1 MDTQAIATPPTRIS
15 TRRRDWSRAAGA
27 LAVLL
32 AVLALIVAGLR
43 IETSAAPPAPEG
55 NGDLA
60 LYGRTIELLR
70 HGAPYYPTITS
81 ELRANNYPL
90 RPFVT
95 VRLPTLS
102 VALATLP
109 DVLTARIVLAALAL
123 VTFAAWTWCFRALR
137 GEPLRYTALLLLLA
151 SGIVPA
157 LAPVAY
163 PLHEVWAGLLI
174 ALSLALRRPDRWL
187 LSVAIATAA
196 ALLRE
201 LAAPYLLAM
210 AALAL
215 KDGCR
220 REALGWLAG
229 LLVFALALGAHAVA
243 VGAVVTATDPASP
256 SWLSLGGL
264 GFVLQTASW
273 NLILSASPDWLAA
286 ILVPLALLGL
296 AMRRDALGQRLALTV
311 IGYMLA
317 FLVVGRANNSYWGL
331 MIAPLWPLGLYFAG
345 PALVRLGQMIAHPLL
360 ARGAG
365 GSDATAQ
372 D

>member
-1 MDTQAIATPPTRIS
+1 
-15 TRRRDWSRAAGA
+15 
-27 LAVLL
+27 
-32 AVLALIVAGLR
+32 
-43 IETSAAPPAPEG
+43 
-55 NGDLA
+55 
-60 LYGRTIELLR
+60 
-70 HGAPYYPTITS
+70 
-81 ELRANNYPL
+81 
-90 RPFVT
+90 

-102 VALATLP
+102 VALAVLP
-109 DVLTARIVLAALAL
+109 DAATARIVLALLAL
-123 VTFAAWTWCFRALR
+123 VTFAAWAWCFRALR

-187 LSVAIATAA
+187 LSVAIATMA

-201 LAAPYLLAM
+201 LAAPYLVAM
-210 AALAL
+210 VALAL

-220 REALGWLAG
+220 REVLGWLAG

-243 VGAVVTATDPASP
+243 VGTVVTAADPTSP

-273 NLILSASPDWLAA
+273 NLLLSASPDWLGAV
-286 ILVPLALLGL
+286 LLPLALLGL

-311 IGYMLA
+311 FGYTLA

-331 MIAPLWPLGLYFAG
+331 MIAPLWPLGLFFSG
-345 PALVRLGQMIAHPLL
+345 PALVRLGKAMARPLL
-360 ARGAG
+360 ARDSSVSA
-365 GSDATAQ
+365 APR
-372 D
+372 

>member
-1 MDTQAIATPPTRIS
+1 MDTQAIATPPTRIL
-15 TRRRDWSRAAGA
+15 TRRWDWLRAAGA
-27 LAVLL
+27 LTVLL
-32 AVLALIVAGLR
+32 AVLALILAGLR
-43 IETSAAPPAPEG
+43 IETSAASAAPDG

-60 LYGRTIELLR
+60 LYARTIELLR
-70 HGAPYYPTITS
+70 HGEPYYPTITS

-95 VRLPTLS
+95 VRLPTLG
-102 VALATLP
+102 VALAALP
-109 DVLTARIVLAALAL
+109 DVLTARIALALLAL
-123 VTFAAWTWCFRALR
+123 VTFAAWAWCFRALR

-157 LAPVAY
+157 LTPVAY

-210 AALAL
+210 AVLAL

-243 VGAVVTATDPASP
+243 VGAVVTAADPASP

-264 GFVLQTASW
+264 GFVLQTAGW
-273 NLILSASPDWLAA
+273 NLLLSAGPEWLGAV
-286 ILVPLALLGL
+286 LLPLALLGL
-296 AMRRDALGQRLALTV
+296 ATCHDALGQRLALTV
-311 IGYMLA
+311 LGYTMA
-317 FLVVGRANNSYWGL
+317 FLVVGRANNAYWGL
-331 MIAPLWPLGLYFAG
+331 MIAPLWPLGMYFAG
-345 PALVRLGQMIAHPLL
+345 PSLLRLGKAIIRPLR
-360 ARGAG
+360 ARGAEAC
-365 GSDATAQ
+365 DTIA
-372 D
+372 

>member
-1 MDTQAIATPPTRIS
+1 MDTQAIATPPSRIL
-15 TRRRDWSRAAGA
+15 TRRRDWLRAAGA

-32 AVLALIVAGLR
+32 AVLAVIVAGLR
-43 IETSAAPPAPEG
+43 IETSAAPPTPQG

-60 LYGRTIELLR
+60 LYARTIELLR
-70 HGAPYYPTITS
+70 HGEPYYPAITS

-90 RPFVT
+90 RPFLT

-102 VALATLP
+102 VALAALP
-109 DVLTARIVLAALAL
+109 DALTARTLLAGLAL
-123 VTFAAWTWCFRALR
+123 VTFVVWAWCFRALR
-137 GEPLRYTALLLLLA
+137 GEPLRYTALLLLL
-151 SGIVPA
+151 STGFVPA

-187 LSVAIATAA
+187 LSVAIATVA

-201 LAAPYLLAM
+201 LAAPYLIAM

-220 REALGWLAG
+220 REAMGWFAG

-243 VGAVVTATDPASP
+243 VGAVVTPNDPTSP
-256 SWLSLGGL
+256 SWLSVGGL

-273 NLILSASPDWLAA
+273 NLLLSASPDWLGAA
-286 ILVPLALLGL
+286 LLPLALLGL

-311 IGYMLA
+311 FGYTLA

-345 PALVRLGQMIAHPLL
+345 PALLQLGKTMARPL
-360 ARGAG
+360 R
-365 GSDATAQ
+365 AQ
-372 D
+372 TIV